1 MVFAVCRFVIKIPV
15 RVQTPSVEQ
24 TPSANFCR
32 FACSSIGAKLLTA
45 LTGLALLGFVLGH
58 LAGNLQMFAGPETF
72 NAYAHWIK
80 SKPGMLWGARLGLL
94 AVLAVHMGVSVR
106 LTLANRR
113 ARPVPYGFD
122 ATIAATPA
130 SRTMIWSGLAILAF
144 VAYHLLHFTLG
155 KVQPE
160 YFHRTDALG
169 HPDAYTMV
177 VLGFGHLPI
186 VAVYA
191 IGMYALAMHLSHAI
205 QSVLQTFGLN
215 HPRYTPCV
223 RRIGQAVAA
232 GIAVAYLSI
241 PVGVLAGIIRLP
253 PGVSP

>member
-1 MVFAVCRFVIKIPV
+1 MIKIPV
-15 RVQTPSVEQ
+15 RVQTPPVEQ
-24 TPSANFCR
+24 TPSASLCR
-32 FACSSIGAKLLTA
+32 FVASSIGSKFLTA
-45 LTGLALLGFVLGH
+45 ATGLALLGFVLGH
-58 LAGNLQMFAGPETF
+58 LAGNLQMFAGQETF

-94 AVLAVHMGVSVR
+94 GVLAVHLGVSVR

-113 ARPVPYGFD
+113 ARPVPYGFA
-122 ATIAATPA
+122 ATIRATP
-130 SRTMIWSGLAILAF
+130 SSLSMIWSGLAILAF

-169 HPDAYTMV
+169 QHDAYTMV

-223 RRIGQAVAA
+223 RKVSMAVAA
-232 GIAVAYLSI
+232 GIAALYLSI

-253 PGVSP
+253 PGVVR